1 MTQGVDEPYRMF
13 TSRAE
18 YRLLLRIDNAGR
30 RLMGYG
36 HRFGLISSPDFQ
48 RFCDDWTQIE
58 AALAVLRNTSLKR
71 NSALFQELGSTY
83 DAEAGIRLEQLVKR
97 PLFSLEALCKLMGA
111 LGIGL
116 TTAQLQTIQ
125 AELRYDGYIQQQ
137 LRDVERIKRL
147 ESRPL
152 PSDLNY
158 GRVAGLSR
166 EMVERLARVRPRNLG
181 QAARIPGVTPAAIS
195 MLHIYVGL
203 KQRDP

>member
-1 MTQGVDEPYRMF
+1 
-13 TSRAE
+13 
-18 YRLLLRIDNAGR
+18 
-30 RLMGYG
+30 
-36 HRFGLISSPDFQ
+36 
-48 RFCDDWTQIE
+48 
-58 AALAVLRNTSLKR
+58 
-71 NSALFQELGSTY
+71 
-83 DAEAGIRLEQLVKR
+83 
-97 PLFSLEALCKLMGA
+97 MGA

-166 EMVERLARVRPRNLG
+166 EMVERLARSSAPKLG
-181 QAARIPGVTPAAIS
+181 TGGQNSRCDSAAIS